1 MVNIYNWY
9 TLYFPEGRT
18 TTVKAS
24 IPGHKLKQTRKSG
37 VETYRQLELLNILYS
52 SALSTFQ
59 WPSFIL
65 CNLSCH
71 VLCIYIAL
79 KLLDTLHP
87 VIGIMY
93 DSWGVMWFGVDLVIF
108 PHTENLKEISEDY
121 LHYLSSGRTNK
132 LDMAVMR
139 SLRPAGVK
147 VGNFILMNKT
157 TALTIIVIVS
167 NLTINAILL
176 I

>member
-1 MVNIYNWY
+1 M
-9 TLYFPEGRT
+9 
-18 TTVKAS
+18 
-24 IPGHKLKQTRKSG
+24 KQTRKSG

-52 SALSTFQ
+52 SVLSTFQ

-93 DSWGVMWFGVDLVIF
+93 GSWGVMWFGVDLVVF
-108 PHTENLKEISEDY
+108 PHMGKLKEISKDC
-121 LHYLSSGRTNK
+121 LHYLSLGRTNK
-132 LDMAVMR
+132 LDRAVMR
-139 SLRPAGVK
+139 SLRPLGVK
-147 VGNFILMNKT
+147 VGNFFVMNKT

-167 NLTINAILL
+167 NLTINALLL